1 MTSLEKVLI
10 QRQTNILRKYW
21 ACLQQLKKSSLFL
34 LRLNLRNDSKRNFWK
49 DVQLRRKFTEYQGWC
64 YKSCLKRQ
72 QNSNSKKYQ
81 LKFTQNVAPIA
92 KVIRS
97 IILALTPL
105 PSHVTLELVFSE
117 IKKKLNLK
125 WKNWRLKK
133 LLQVG
138 LTEKEKGIK
147 KNKMI

>member
-1 MTSLEKVLI
+1 MLI
-10 QRQTNILRKYW
+10 QRTNILREYW
-21 ACLQQLKKSSLFL
+21 ACLQQLKKSSLFF

-72 QNSNSKKYQ
+72 RNSNSKKCQ
-81 LKFTQNVAPIA
+81 LKFTQNVSPNV

-125 WKNWRLKK
+125 GKNWRLKK
-133 LLQVG
+133 PLKVG